1 MLIKRGPL
9 LACLILVFVAGQAA
23 AGEAPAERDR
33 VTSEGQPAENRSFQP
48 QSAEQSNVA
57 AGCAAAFIV
66 ADKDGDG
73 ALNGPER
80 AASMADIP
88 QSLAAKPQVSREE
101 YLTACKSGGSTA
113 SE

>member
-1 MLIKRGPL
+1 M
-9 LACLILVFVAGQAA
+9 
-23 AGEAPAERDR
+23 
-33 VTSEGQPAENRSFQP
+33 TSDGQPAANPSFEP
-48 QSAEQSNVA
+48 QSAEQANVA
-57 AGCAAAFIV
+57 AGCAAAFLA

-80 AASMADIP
+80 AASTVDTP
-88 QSLAAKPQVSREE
+88 QSLAAKSQVSREE